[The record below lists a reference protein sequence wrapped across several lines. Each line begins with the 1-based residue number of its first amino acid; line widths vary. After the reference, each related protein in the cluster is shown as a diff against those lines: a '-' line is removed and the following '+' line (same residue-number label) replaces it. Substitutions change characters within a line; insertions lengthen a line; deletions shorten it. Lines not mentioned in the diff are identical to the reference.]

1 MKRAFHTL
9 AAAVLLLLGA
19 IPVQRAWAQATT
31 AQIANDLNNYLGDR
45 IRFTVRIQAKLKK
58 DPTKEVCVPPLT
70 RMTVLGSQDEG
81 GNKKSLIV
89 KIADGTKD
97 CDGKTALETEDAYL
111 VTSDDLTQSGLA
123 RTGAAYGA
131 LAVPFKYQLTGNKD
145 FSGNAMLGG
154 YLGYRFE
161 TANHIG
167 YTLTPV
173 GFMGTSTISV
183 PTNNGGQTT
192 DQNLSGFSYG
202 LGLIGTFKGAF
213 QAGVVL
219 GWDRVGKSAG
229 YQYNGKPWLAVEIGY
244 SFLQ

>member
-1 MKRAFHTL
+1 M
-9 AAAVLLLLGA
+9 
-19 IPVQRAWAQATT
+19 TT

-45 IRFTVRIQAKLKK
+45 IRFAVRIQAKLKK
-58 DPTKEVCVPPLT
+58 DPKIEVCVPPLT
-70 RMTVLGSQDEG
+70 RMTVLGSQDESG
-81 GNKKSLIV
+81 KKSLIV
-89 KIADGTKD
+89 KIADGTEA
-97 CDGKTALETEDAYL
+97 CDSKGKSPLATEEAYL
-111 VTSDDLTQSGLA
+111 VTNDDLTESGLA

-145 FSGNAMLGG
+145 YTANAMLGG

-173 GFMGTSTISV
+173 GFMGASTISV
-183 PTNNGGQTT
+183 PTNNGGQAT

-202 LGLIGTFKGAF
+202 FGLIGTFKGAF

-219 GWDRVGKSAG
+219 GWDRVGKTAG

>member
-1 MKRAFHTL
+1 MRTFHTA

-19 IPVQRAWAQATT
+19 IPVERAWAELTT

-45 IRFTVRIQAKLKK
+45 IRFAVRIQAKLKK
-58 DPTKEVCVPPLT
+58 DTSKEVCVPPLT
-70 RMTVLGSQDEG
+70 RLTVLGSHEENG
-81 GNKKSLIV
+81 KKSLIV
-89 KIADGTKD
+89 KIADGTND
-97 CDGKTALETEDAYL
+97 CDSKTKLETEEAYL
-111 VTSDDLTQSGLA
+111 VKSDDLAESGLA

-173 GFMGTSTISV
+173 GFMGASTISV
-183 PTNNGGQTT
+183 PTNNGGQAT

-202 LGLIGTFKGAF
+202 IGLIGTFKGAF

-229 YQYNGKPWLAVEIGY
+229 YQYNGKPWLAVELGY